1 MWLRGNYRWLSII
14 LMGGIWTVA
23 GNAFAEDDVNSAE
36 LSAPE
41 SPEAASPAPRH
52 RMHQALIGQ
61 RPRCDTRTL
70 GAMLRHLGGEE
81 NACPL
86 CGQECGTAEDDSD
99 EDDARDRPAGGSLL
113 SKAPFLQRFLVSA
126 HADHGDSK
134 SEAQRESA
142 DLRPGEPAQVILDL
156 KRRLGSDVYE
166 GTQFGGSTKA
176 LVDWI
181 RALDEQDRR
190 QPPQPDADEPAS
202 DPSITASSPQTAGAA
217 TEIDALRKAARKL
230 GEAADL
236 LEEQNLFDPADE
248 VRLVAD
254 ELRLRARERI
264 QASQASSE
272 KPVR

>member
-23 GNAFAEDDVNSAE
+23 GNAFAEDDVNPAE
-36 LSAPE
+36 LSAPA
-41 SPEAASPAPRH
+41 SPEGASPAPRH

-61 RPRCDTRTL
+61 RPRCDTLTL
-70 GAMLRHLGGEE
+70 GNMLRHLGGEE

-86 CGQECGTAEDDSD
+86 CGQKCDTAEDEAD
-99 EDDARDRPAGGSLL
+99 EDDIHDRDAGGSLL
-113 SKAPFLQRFLVSA
+113 SKAPFLQRFFVRA
-126 HADHGDSK
+126 HADRGDSK

-166 GTQFGGSTKA
+166 GTEFGGSTKA

-190 QPPQPDADEPAS
+190 QPPQPDADESPSDLPVAAPSAPA
-202 DPSITASSPQTAGAA
+202 AVAA
-217 TEIDALRKAARKL
+217 VEIDALRKAARKL

-236 LEEQNLFDPADE
+236 LEEQNLFDASDE
-248 VRLVAD
+248 VRMVAD
-254 ELRLRARERI
+254 ELRFRARERV

-272 KPVR
+272 KPGR

>member
-36 LSAPE
+36 LSAPA

-52 RMHQALIGQ
+52 RMRQALTGQ
-61 RPRCDTRTL
+61 GPRSDAPTL
-70 GAMLRHLGGEE
+70 ADMLRHLGGEE
-81 NACPL
+81 SACPL
-86 CGQECGTAEDDSD
+86 CGQTCGADESD
-99 EDDARDRPAGGSLL
+99 ANRCDAGGSLL
-113 SKAPFLQRFLVSA
+113 GKAPFLQRFLVSA

-156 KRRLGSDVYE
+156 KRRLGSDVFE

-190 QPPQPDADEPAS
+190 QPPGADAGEPAS

-230 GEAADL
+230 GETADL